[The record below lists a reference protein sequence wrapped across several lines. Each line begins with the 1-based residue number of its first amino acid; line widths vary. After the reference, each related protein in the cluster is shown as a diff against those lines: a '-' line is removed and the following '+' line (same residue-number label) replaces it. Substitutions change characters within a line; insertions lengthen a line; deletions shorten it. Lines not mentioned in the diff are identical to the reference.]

1 MSKLEEL
8 RQSIDQIDQELV
20 RLFERRMA
28 VTREVGEYKQA
39 NGIPVLDTARERE
52 VLAKKVNLIS
62 NPDLQAD
69 VVQLYENIMAIS
81 RRQQRS
87 LVLEGQ
93 ENPYLTK
100 ILGDIARAGDPI
112 EHPRVVYQGEPGAY
126 SEMAAVDFFGEDI
139 HAVGLEQFEDV
150 FLALKEGSCRLR
162 RGAHREQLHRCHPA
176 NLRPDD
182 PARLLLWWARP
193 PWPSSTA

>member
-28 VTREVGEYKQA
+28 VTHEVGEYKQA

-93 ENPYLTK
+93 ENPYLSK

-139 HAVGLEQFEDV
+139 HAVGLEQFGV
-150 FLALKEGSCRLR
+150 VPITAWCPSRT
-162 RGAHREQLHRCHPA
+162 A
-176 NLRPDD
+176 
-182 PARLLLWWARP
+182 P
-193 PWPSSTA
+193 PVPSVKFMT

>member
-28 VTREVGEYKQA
+28 VTREVGEYKQQV
-39 NGIPVLDTARERE
+39 GLPVLDAARERE
-52 VLAKKVNLIS
+52 VLAKKLNLIS

-100 ILGDIARAGDPI
+100 ILGDIARAEAPI
-112 EHPRVVYQGEPGAY
+112 ETPVW
-126 SEMAAVDFFGEDI
+126 ST
-139 HAVGLEQFEDV
+139 
-150 FLALKEGSCRLR
+150 
-162 RGAHREQLHRCHPA
+162 RGNR
-176 NLRPDD
+176 
-182 PARLLLWWARP
+182 ARTARWP
-193 PWPSSTA
+193 PWTSSARTSTRWGWNSSRTCS

>member
-93 ENPYLTK
+93 ENVPAEDIAASFQYCVCDVLASRLCEAAKKAGADTVALAGGVAANKQLRELTK
-100 ILGDIARAGDPI
+100 EYADKNGMKLVYPPLVLCTDNAAMIGARAYFATFENNFAKSDLN
-112 EHPRVVYQGEPGAY
+112 
-126 SEMAAVDFFGEDI
+126 AVATKDI
-139 HAVGLEQFEDV
+139 M
-150 FLALKEGSCRLR
+150 
-162 RGAHREQLHRCHPA
+162 
-176 NLRPDD
+176 
-182 PARLLLWWARP
+182 
-193 PWPSSTA
+193 

>member
-8 RQSIDQIDQELV
+8 RQSIDQIDRELV
-20 RLFERRMA
+20 RLFEQRMA
-28 VTREVGEYKQA
+28 VTREVGEYKQQV
-39 NGIPVLDTARERE
+39 GLPVLDAARERE
-52 VLAKKVNLIS
+52 VLAKKINLIS

-87 LVLEGQ
+87 LVMEGQ

-100 ILGDIARAGDPI
+100 ILGDIARAEAPI
-112 EHPRVVYQGEPGAY
+112 ENPRVVYQGEPGAY

-139 HAVGLEQFEDV
+139 HAVGLDGAYDFEDN
-150 FLALKEGSCRLR
+150 FFPLTPGERRTIALRATGEGDSKDIMV
-162 RGAHREQLHRCHPA
+162 RC
-176 NLRPDD
+176 L
-182 PARLLLWWARP
+182 
-193 PWPSSTA
+193 